1 MSFGDSSTY
10 RNESRPEL
18 DPGLEIL
25 RPDERLEDIAAL
37 DQRQLDWITNSPAF
51 NVGALMH
58 SLLALLDMLQDLLD
72 ERTGGGGEE

>member
-1 MSFGDSSTY
+1 
-10 RNESRPEL
+10 L

-37 DQRQLDWITNSPAF
+37 DQPLLDWITNSPAF
-51 NVGALMH
+51 NVGALMQ

-72 ERTGGGGEE
+72 ERTGGGGQE